1 MDFAKTMLISA
12 AGLRV
17 QGQRMRVIA
26 ENLANANTLP
36 TSADQDPYR
45 RKMVSFRNV
54 LDRELGVRLIKA
66 GKMSIDRSEFG
77 VKYDPS
83 HPGADDSGYV
93 RLPNVNVLVE
103 TMDMREAQRGFE
115 ANLTVIDAAK
125 RMMMRTIELLRN

>member
-1 MDFAKTMLISA
+1 MDFTKTMLISA

-36 TSADQDPYR
+36 SSADQDPYR

-66 GKMSIDRSEFG
+66 GKISTDRSEFG

-83 HPGADDSGYV
+83 HPGADASGYL

>member
-1 MDFAKTMLISA
+1 MDFTKTMLISA

-77 VKYDPS
+77 VEYDPS